1 MVLDVRLKKLA
12 RGLSSREAADAY
24 ALSQD
29 NPASLRDEQ
38 RAQAAEFEAT
48 IEAMFLMAAVDGEIT
63 DAELGQL
70 AASVEAMVALAPAA
84 RPPPGRASARPTFQV
99 DKLLAELNARLAKE
113 GWKARLDATAARLK
127 GHEARTFAFRLA
139 AGVAFVD
146 DHVAHAE
153 AAAIDALTAAL
164 GLSSEE
170 SQEILNDVQETLFG

>member
-63 DAELGQL
+63 DAEIGQL
-70 AASVEAMVALAPAA
+70 AASVEAMVELAPAA
-84 RPPPGRASARPTFQV
+84 RKVRV
-99 DKLLAELNARLAKE
+99 DKLLGELNARLAKD